1 MAIIGII
8 VKYILMACC
17 IIGGLAYIKMTSLIW
32 DSLLMTVFMPWPIFL
47 SRFAD

>member
-17 IIGGLAYIKMTSLIW
+17 IIGGLAYIKNDQSDLGQSFNDGLHAMANLFI
-32 DSLLMTVFMPWPIFL
+32 PI
-47 SRFAD
+47 